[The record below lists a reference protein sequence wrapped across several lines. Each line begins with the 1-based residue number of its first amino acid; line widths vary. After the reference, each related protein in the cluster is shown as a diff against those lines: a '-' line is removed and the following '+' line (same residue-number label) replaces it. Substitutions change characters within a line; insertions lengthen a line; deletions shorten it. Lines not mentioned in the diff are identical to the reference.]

1 MTPVEVD
8 WSDQDCDLSFE
19 TDHDSFIEVQ
29 NTRVESEENP
39 LDLYLIAANWA
50 ALINNSYFGDELT
63 NVVSGEE
70 NVPLSVL
77 NDFHCEELPHPHLFL
92 TGKLGYQVQRN
103 FFPFSS

>member
-39 LDLYLIAANWA
+39 LDLDLIAAN
-50 ALINNSYFGDELT
+50 
-63 NVVSGEE
+63 
-70 NVPLSVL
+70 
-77 NDFHCEELPHPHLFL
+77 
-92 TGKLGYQVQRN
+92 
-103 FFPFSS
+103 